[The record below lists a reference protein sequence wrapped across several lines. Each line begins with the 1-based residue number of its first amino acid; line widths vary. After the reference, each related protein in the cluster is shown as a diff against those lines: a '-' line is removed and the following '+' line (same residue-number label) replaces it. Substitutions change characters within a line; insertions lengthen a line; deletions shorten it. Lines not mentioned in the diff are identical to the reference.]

1 MNGKAARGGP
11 RARTLGPGWPEL
23 MVGLM
28 VTAIVGF
35 GIGSQIQRI
44 GLGAVAYGVVLAAW
58 SSIACLIGFAAAWR
72 IRDVPLAAFGV
83 QATSRRWLL
92 IGLGAGV
99 ATFAIKGLVVIGFTA
114 LTGIGDSP
122 QGVYAAG
129 GSGGAL
135 SLVTATLLI
144 GVLVPIGEELLFRGV
159 VTTVLLRYGAIV
171 GVGGGALLF
180 ALLHGISIVFPVAV
194 LQGLVAGELYRRSG
208 SLWPAVIVHM
218 ICNLPTVPVMVLT
231 GTS

>member
-1 MNGKAARGGP
+1 MAGKATQDGSWTQSLR
-11 RARTLGPGWPEL
+11 PGWPEL
-23 MVGLM
+23 TIGLTI
-28 VTAIVGF
+28 TAIVGF
-35 GIGSQIQRI
+35 GLGSQIQRL
-44 GLGAVAYGVVLAAW
+44 GLGAMTYGLVLAAW
-58 SSIACLIGFAAAWR
+58 SGIACLIGFAAAWCVR
-72 IRDVPLAAFGV
+72 KTPPAAFGV
-83 QATSRRWLL
+83 RASSLRWVL

-99 ATFAIKGLVVIGFTA
+99 ATFAAKGVVVIGFTA

-159 VTTVLLRYGAIV
+159 VTTVLLRYGAFV
-171 GVGGGALLF
+171 GVVGGALLF

-194 LQGLVAGELYRRSG
+194 LQGLVAAELYRRSG
-208 SLWPAVIVHM
+208 SLWPAIVVHM
-218 ICNLPTVPVMVLT
+218 VCNLPTVPVMVLT
-231 GTS
+231 GAT

>member
-1 MNGKAARGGP
+1 MDGNVAR
-11 RARTLGPGWPEL
+11 RAPSDSAGRPGWSEL
-23 MVGLM
+23 TVGLA

-35 GIGSQIQRI
+35 GLGSQIQR
-44 GLGAVAYGVVLAAW
+44 LGFGAMAYGLVLAAW
-58 SSIACLIGFAAAWR
+58 SGLACLAGFAAAWR
-72 IRDVPLAAFGV
+72 VRKLRLAAFGV

-92 IGLGAGV
+92 IGFGTGI
-99 ATFAIKGLVVIGFTA
+99 ATFAAKGLVVIGFTA

-135 SLVTATLLI
+135 SLLTATFLI
-144 GVLVPIGEELLFRGV
+144 GILVPIGEELLFRGV

-171 GVGGGALLF
+171 GVAGGGLLF

-208 SLWPAVIVHM
+208 SLWPPIVVHM
-218 ICNLPTVPVMVLT
+218 MCNLPTVPVLVLA
-231 GTS
+231 SAA